1 MLRSKVTGGGGPSME
16 MLKNADD
23 EIKEVGSKYAE
34 WTIQDIEKLFAL
46 LQQAM
51 ENRQIEASNSLRSS
65 AFRMTCADKA
75 RASITH

>member
-1 MLRSKVTGGGGPSME
+1 ME

-65 AFRMTCADKA
+65 VFRMTCADKA